1 MKNRF
6 KNKIYL
12 GRSLPGKNW
21 TFRKRRWGKET
32 KKLLKL
38 LQKEKG
44 FITEESESEDKIDEE
59 ENDWDQMKHPSSIH
73 GKLCHPTAESQLLG
87 KWFGGIYETTKKKNI
102 CISVTH

>member
-59 ENDWDQMKHPSSIH
+59 ENDWDQMKCPSSIH

-87 KWFGGIYETTKKKNI
+87 KWFGAIYKTKKKNI
-102 CISVTH
+102 CISVKH